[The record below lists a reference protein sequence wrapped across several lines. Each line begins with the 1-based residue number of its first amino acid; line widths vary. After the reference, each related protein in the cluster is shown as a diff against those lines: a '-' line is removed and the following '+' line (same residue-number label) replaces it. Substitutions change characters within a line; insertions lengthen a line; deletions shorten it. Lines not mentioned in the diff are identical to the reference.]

1 MSRPSPLSPRA
12 LACAPSPTL
21 AITAKANQ
29 LKADG
34 HDVLGFGA
42 GEPDFD
48 TPQHIK
54 DAAIEALA
62 KAKTKYTPSAGI
74 PELRKAIAE
83 KLKTDNNLDYAP
95 ANVIVSC
102 GGKHTLYNIF
112 QAMVSE
118 GDEVV
123 IPAPY
128 WVSYPEQVKLADGT
142 PVILQTTDATNFAP
156 TVEQLKAAITPKTKI
171 VILNSPSNPSG
182 AMWPRATI
190 EALAELAIQHDFFV
204 ISDEIYEKI
213 VYDNN
218 EFVSIAA
225 LGPEIKKRT
234 FTVNGMSKAY
244 SMTGWR
250 LGYVA
255 AELEYVSAMNR
266 LQDQST
272 SNPTSIAQWA
282 GLAALTGDQ
291 SFLQEWCT
299 EFDAR
304 RKLIVAGVNSIDGL
318 SCLMPEG
325 AFYVFPK
332 VSELYGK
339 ITPEGKT
346 LTSGDDVADYLLA
359 TQKVAVVPG
368 SGFGA
373 DDYMR
378 LSYATSRA
386 TIEKGVARIADAVAA
401 LK

>member
-1 MSRPSPLSPRA
+1 MNRLSPRA
-12 LACAPSPTL
+12 LNCAPSPTL

-62 KAKTKYTPSAGI
+62 KGKTKYTPSAGI

-102 GGKHTLYNIF
+102 GGKHSLYNIF

-128 WVSYPEQVKLADGT
+128 WVSYPEQVKLADGV

-156 TVEQLKAAITPKTKI
+156 TIEQLKAAITPKTKI
-171 VILNSPSNPSG
+171 VILNSPSNPTG

-190 EALAELAIQHDFFV
+190 EALAELAIQHDFFI

-282 GLAALTGDQ
+282 GLAVLTGDQ

-304 RKLIVAGVNSIDGL
+304 RKLIVAGLNGIDGL

-332 VSELYGK
+332 VSGLYGK
-339 ITPEGKT
+339 TTPEGKT
-346 LTSGDDVADYLLA
+346 LQSGDDVADYLLA

-386 TIEKGVARIADAVAA
+386 TIERGVARIAAAVAA

>member
-1 MSRPSPLSPRA
+1 MSRLSPRA
-12 LACAPSPTL
+12 LQCAPSPTL

-48 TPQHIK
+48 TPKHIK

-62 KAKTKYTPSAGI
+62 QGKTKYTPSAGI

-83 KLKTDNNLDYAP
+83 KLKTDNDLDYAP

-118 GDEVV
+118 GDEVI

-171 VILNSPSNPSG
+171 VIVNSPSNPTG

-291 SFLQEWCT
+291 SFLTEWCT

-304 RKLIVAGVNSIDGL
+304 RKIIVAGLNGIAGL

-332 VSELYGK
+332 VRGLYGK
-339 ITPEGKT
+339 TTPDGKL

-373 DDYMR
+373 DDYVR

-386 TIEKGVARIADAVAA
+386 TLEKGIARITEAVAA

>member
-1 MSRPSPLSPRA
+1 MSRLSPRA
-12 LACAPSPTL
+12 LQCAPSPTL

-62 KAKTKYTPSAGI
+62 KGKTKYTPSAGI

-83 KLKTDNNLDYAP
+83 KLKRDNNLDYAP

-171 VILNSPSNPSG
+171 VIVNSPSNPTG

-291 SFLQEWCT
+291 SFLAEWCT

-304 RKLIVAGVNSIDGL
+304 RKIIVAGLNGIAGL

-332 VSELYGK
+332 VSGLYGK
-339 ITPEGKT
+339 TTPGGKL

-373 DDYMR
+373 DDYVR
-378 LSYATSRA
+378 LSYATSR
-386 TIEKGVARIADAVAA
+386 TTLEKGITRITEALAA

>member
-1 MSRPSPLSPRA
+1 MSRLSPRA
-12 LACAPSPTL
+12 LQCAPSPTL

-62 KAKTKYTPSAGI
+62 KGKTKYTPSAGI

-83 KLKTDNNLDYAP
+83 KLKRDNNLDYAP

-171 VILNSPSNPSG
+171 VIVNSPSNPTG

-291 SFLQEWCT
+291 SFLAEWCT

-304 RKLIVAGVNSIDGL
+304 RKIIVAGLNGIAGL

-332 VSELYGK
+332 VSGLYGK
-339 ITPEGKT
+339 TTPGGKL

-373 DDYMR
+373 DDYVR

-386 TIEKGVARIADAVAA
+386 TLEKGITRITEAVAA